1 MSTKLVL
8 PSVSELQEK
17 LDAEVSMFC
26 SHFKLSTYSHSYGKW
41 VANIECEQNIEV
53 VAKFEKSPYIRI
65 EGNQIT
71 LPIYGEELSEII
83 KANWE
88 FIKNRFHQRGYS

>member
-41 VANIECEQNIEV
+41 VANIEGCKLEV

-88 FIKNRFHQRGYS
+88 FIKNRFHQIRYS

>member
-41 VANIECEQNIEV
+41 VANIEGCKLEV

-71 LPIYGEELSEII
+71 LPIYGEELSEVIE
-83 KANWE
+83 ANWE
-88 FIKNRFHQRGYS
+88 FIKNRFPQR

>member
-8 PSVSELQEK
+8 PSVSELR
-17 LDAEVSMFC
+17 DAETSMFC

-41 VANIECEQNIEV
+41 VANIEGCKLEV
-53 VAKFEKSPYIRI
+53 VARFEKSPYIRI

-71 LPIYGEELSEII
+71 LPIYGEELSEVIE
-83 KANWE
+83 ANWE
-88 FIKNRFHQRGYS
+88 FIKNRFPQRWYS